1 MIRQLGHSILCNPNL
16 GTLTRK
22 PKPRADK
29 QALGHIQP
37 QTEAKQGE
45 STDSQQSQA
54 AILASSLIETAG
66 SRCKAQGARIQ
77 RRQHTGQ
84 DHQAISPVYGPTDS
98 VGAEDRNRLKSKVLV
113 GTGVHTCKEGHLQ
126 PY

>member
-45 STDSQQSQA
+45 GTDSQRPQA

-66 SRCKAQGARIQ
+66 SRHKAQGARIQ

-84 DHQAISPVYGPTDS
+84 DPQSISPFDS
-98 VGAEDRNRLKSKVLV
+98 AADSAGAEDRNRRKSKVLV